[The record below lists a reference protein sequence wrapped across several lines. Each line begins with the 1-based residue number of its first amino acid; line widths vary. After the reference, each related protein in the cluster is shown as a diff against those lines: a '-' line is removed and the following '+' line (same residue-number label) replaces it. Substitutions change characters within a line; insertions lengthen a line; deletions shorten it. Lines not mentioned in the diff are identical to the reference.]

1 MGYLILLPDK
11 KQAQTFFN
19 IGAQGSSHRNSPGKP
34 NMAVISKERH
44 SMVDNSIRDSIHVL
58 QRFSSLK

>member
-1 MGYLILLPDK
+1 LPFFK

-19 IGAQGSSHRNSPGKP
+19 IGAQGSSHRKLPGKP
-34 NMAVISKERH
+34 NMAVYSSDRH
-44 SMVDNSIRDSIHVL
+44 LMVDNSIRDSIHVL